1 MKKATERRLAAAE
14 RRISS
19 KASSLQI
26 IVVHGGFSGTPRY
39 ADGGGRI
46 WERALDETLEAFEQ
60 RVITDAKAAGLKLVI
75 IGGLPPNGVE
85 LGTLDEFMAR
95 FDFAEVP
102 PEEAS

>member
-1 MKKATERRLAAAE
+1 MKKATEQLPAAE

-60 RVITDAKAAGLKLVI
+60 QELMPMQK
-75 IGGLPPNGVE
+75 PPDLNW
-85 LGTLDEFMAR
+85 
-95 FDFAEVP
+95 
-102 PEEAS
+102 